1 VIAAVILQAHVLSGN
16 FAMRRFQLLPI
27 ALTASLSAC
36 ATIVTGTTQP
46 IAIDTVPEGAS
57 CHILQG
63 GVPVADV
70 PRTPDYVRVAKTSA
84 AIQVS
89 CSKPGYRNAE
99 LTELSGVNG
108 WLFGNLAIGG
118 VVGIVVDFSSGAAY
132 RYTPSMSLAL
142 EEQAGGPQ
150 TSYHPP
156 YGDSGA
162 PADITSVAQSEAER
176 FRAATGRSLPAEHG
190 LIVLP
195 PAIPGGDPTYI
206 WPSSHME

>member
-1 VIAAVILQAHVLSGN
+1 
-16 FAMRRFQLLPI
+16 MRPFQLLPI
-27 ALTASLSAC
+27 ALLASPSAC
-36 ATIVTGTTQP
+36 ATIFTGTSQP

-70 PRTPDYVRVAKTSA
+70 PRAPDSVRIAKTSA
-84 AIQVS
+84 AIQVT

-118 VVGIVVDFSSGAAY
+118 VVGIVVDYSSGAAY
-132 RYTPSMSLAL
+132 RYTPSMSPAL
-142 EEQAGGPQ
+142 EEQAGAPQ
-150 TSYHPP
+150 IAYHQP
-156 YGDSGA
+156 YGDAGV
-162 PADITSVAQSEAER
+162 PAGDSAVAQSEAER
-176 FRAATGRSLPAEHG
+176 FRAATGWTLPAQHG

-195 PAIPGGDPTYI
+195 PATPGGDSTYI
-206 WPSSHME
+206 WASSHME